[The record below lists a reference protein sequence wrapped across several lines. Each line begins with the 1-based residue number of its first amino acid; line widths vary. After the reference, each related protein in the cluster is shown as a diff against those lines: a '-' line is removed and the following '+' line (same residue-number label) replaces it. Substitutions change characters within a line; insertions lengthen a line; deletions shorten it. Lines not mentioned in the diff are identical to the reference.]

1 MDLRMTPDER
11 TAFLTD
17 APRVGVLSIDAPG
30 RGPVSS
36 PLWFTVE
43 PGSEITFSVGAS
55 SEKSRLLRT
64 AGRATLCV
72 QSEEAPYRYVSV
84 EGPVAEL
91 GASSDSSRLDRAHR
105 YLGIEFGDAYFAST
119 RDEAELTYALHPE
132 RWASVD
138 YNKVFG

>member
-17 APRVGVLSIDAPG
+17 APRVGVLSIEAAG

-43 PGSEITFSVGAS
+43 PDAAITFSVGAS
-55 SEKSRLLRT
+55 SEKSRLLR
-64 AGRATLCV
+64 ASGRATLCV
-72 QSEEAPYRYVSV
+72 QSEEAPYRYVSI
-84 EGPVAEL
+84 EGPVSEV
-91 GASSDSSRLDRAHR
+91 GASSDASRLERAHR
-105 YLGIEFGDAYFAST
+105 YLGVEFGDAYFAST
-119 RDEAELTYALHPE
+119 RDEAELTYSLRPE

-138 YNKVFG
+138 YNKVFA